1 MVEFKL
7 GHMETPSVSF
17 DNLPT
22 IIGQI
27 LAKVE
32 GIERRLAAAS
42 APPPAE
48 PEYVTL
54 KEARAILRDTV
65 TEGTLYNWKH
75 QGRIDSTKVGR
86 KLLFKRTD
94 VEALLR
100 DGYASAE
107 RQPTLQASGNPVIRI
122 RKHQKRKG

>member
-1 MVEFKL
+1 MD
-7 GHMETPSVSF
+7 PSSISF
-17 DNLPT
+17 DNLPS
-22 IIGQI
+22 IVGQI

-48 PEYVTL
+48 PDYVTL
-54 KEARAILRDTV
+54 KEALVILRNTV
-65 TEGTLYNWKH
+65 TEGTLYNWRY

-86 KLLFKRTD
+86 KLLFKRKDLVAILQDGHTSSS
-94 VEALLR
+94 VEKKPAQKVEG
-100 DGYASAE
+100 D
-107 RQPTLQASGNPVIRI
+107 PVIRI